1 MDEDKELHNMKQNIH
16 KGAPTIKVRNKLHG
30 KMFLPTIITTLH
42 NNLREKQENGK
53 MSLMLN
59 ALNHPPQNIYNIY
72 KD

>member
-1 MDEDKELHNMKQNIH
+1 MKQNIH

-42 NNLREKQENGK
+42 NNLRENQENEEKK

-59 ALNHPPQNIYNIY
+59 ALNHPSQNIYNIY